1 MVYSIYESISSN
13 QTFPANVFVAP
24 IETSTFH
31 WHKEYEMIGILKGS
45 INIRIDSRLIT
56 LSEGDIFLVNS
67 RIVHAIRCI
76 DDQQNLCMILQIS
89 PELFA
94 LDDNDNSD
102 IRFYLDSTQKD
113 EVPECGFDYFY
124 RKLAVLVN
132 ETLKNDKHSPFRIR
146 AQICAMIAD
155 LFDYAVYDVRFRD
168 PVSQTQ
174 QELAVAVIEY
184 MEKYLE
190 EEKVVDM
197 ACRQFGLSRK
207 SFDRN
212 LKSIVGFTGKE
223 LLENLRVEK
232 AKTLL
237 KNTDKNMNYILDA
250 CGFGSENTFYR
261 VFRQETGLTPS
272 EFRRKGQIDQYDE
285 KLKGYLDY
293 DVSEVKAI
301 LKKVLEGKTDQG
313 RKER

>member
-1 MVYSIYESISSN
+1 MVYSIYESIGSS

-31 WHKEYEMIGILKGS
+31 WHNEYEMIGILKGS
-45 INIRIDSRLIT
+45 INIRIESRGIT

-67 RIVHAIRCI
+67 RVIHAIRCI
-76 DDQQNLCMILQIS
+76 GDQQNLCMILQIS
-89 PELFA
+89 PELFT
-94 LDDNDNSD
+94 LDDNDSSD
-102 IRFYLDSTQKD
+102 IRFYLDSTQQED
-113 EVPECGFDYFY
+113 APECGYAYFY
-124 RKLAVLVN
+124 RKMAELVN
-132 ETLKNDKHSPFRIR
+132 ETLKDDKYSAFRIR
-146 AQICAMIAD
+146 ACICGIIAD
-155 LFDYAVYDVRFRD
+155 LFDYAIFDVRYHD
-168 PVSQTQ
+168 PISKTQ

-184 MEKYLE
+184 IEKYLE

-261 VFRQETGLTPS
+261 VFRHETGLTPS
-272 EFRRKGQIDQYDE
+272 EFRRKGQIDQYDA

-301 LKKVLEGKTDQG
+301 LKKVLEEKADPGGED
-313 RKER
+313 R